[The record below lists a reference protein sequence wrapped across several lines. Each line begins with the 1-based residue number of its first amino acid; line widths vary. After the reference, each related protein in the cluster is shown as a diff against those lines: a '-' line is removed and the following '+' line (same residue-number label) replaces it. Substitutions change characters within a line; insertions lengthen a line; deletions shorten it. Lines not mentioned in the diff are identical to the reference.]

1 MISDN
6 TDDAYS
12 LYLYAHVIIHVE
24 NLMKRK
30 QDLYCLIII
39 VVKQ

>member
-12 LYLYAHVIIHVE
+12 LYLYAHVIIRVE

-30 QDLYCLIII
+30 QRFILSKYYCC
-39 VVKQ
+39 